1 MNRYHTLHPFR
12 NHSVGFAVLEMALCL
27 IVFVTILLASLALSC
42 YILNKQIVEHAV
54 YANAAKISAVPY
66 RITTQNGSVAYS
78 LDESGLQA
86 AIIKS
91 LGELSAALS
100 SELFQVKADDISI
113 QLGYLELSGRE
124 LSGREEKIPIN
135 RYFVETRGAPFNP
148 ADFAI
153 ISPNR
158 LNQTLAGIS
167 VDSVNGLS
175 PIVLRVRVRL
185 PTDSFTRFDI
195 LNITANELTADFI
208 IPLRQQAG
216 LLARGDI
223 SLMREETRL
232 S

>member
-1 MNRYHTLHPFR
+1 MNRYHTLLRFR

-27 IVFVTILLASLALSC
+27 ILFVTILLASLALSC

-78 LDESGLQA
+78 LDETGLQA
-86 AIIKS
+86 AINES

-100 SELFQVKADDISI
+100 SELFQVKSDDISI
-113 QLGYLELSGRE
+113 QLGYLELSGTAKS
-124 LSGREEKIPIN
+124 LSVN
-135 RYFVETRGAPFNP
+135 RYFVATRGTPTNT
-148 ADFAI
+148 ADFLA

-158 LNQTLAGIS
+158 LDETLAGIG
-167 VDSVNGLS
+167 VDSANGLS
-175 PIVLRVRVRL
+175 PIVLRARVRL

-195 LNITANELTADFI
+195 LNVTAKELTLDFI

-216 LLARGDI
+216 LLARSDN
-223 SLMREETRL
+223 SLMSDEAKL